1 MLNSVFQHSPVT
13 SFIKIIILGG
23 IIMENMGIA
32 RMAKE
37 LENLNPHVQFDFQDY
52 SPFVLIYG
60 TVPGENLN
68 LPDGYY
74 YNDKNGITNKHNTT
88 SGLYECFRYLNEIEH
103 FTPKEEPKKSWFARI
118 FAR

>member
-1 MLNSVFQHSPVT
+1 
-13 SFIKIIILGG
+13 
-23 IIMENMGIA
+23 MENMGIT

-37 LENLNPHVQFDFQDY
+37 LENLNPHVQFDVRDY
-52 SPFVLIYG
+52 SVSPVILIYG

-88 SGLYECFRYLNEIEH
+88 TGLYECFEYLFEMDH
-103 FTPKEEPKKSWFARI
+103 FAPKTEPKKSWLARI
-118 FAR
+118 FAH